1 MFLGQKLPGLSLALG
16 LPSTVSEAGSSCP
29 FSLAVMYGVI
39 LYYICV
45 QLQYV

>member
-16 LPSTVSEAGSSCP
+16 LPSAVSEPGSYCP
-29 FSLAVMYGVI
+29 FTLAVMYGVI

-45 QLQYV
+45 QLQHV